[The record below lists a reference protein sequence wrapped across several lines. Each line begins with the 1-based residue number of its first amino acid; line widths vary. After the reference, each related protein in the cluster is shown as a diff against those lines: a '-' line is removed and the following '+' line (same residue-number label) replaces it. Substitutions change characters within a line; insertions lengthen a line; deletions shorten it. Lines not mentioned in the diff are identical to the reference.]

1 MILFFAYLVPFVVN
15 HSIFISSTSYS
26 IRDFYH
32 VKSRYLFV
40 YLCIFRVLLNY
51 IVRQLYF

>member
-1 MILFFAYLVPFVVN
+1 MIAVSF
-15 HSIFISSTSYS
+15 IFCLSYS

-40 YLCIFRVLLNY
+40 YLCIFRVLHNY
-51 IVRQLYF
+51 IVRQLYFKLGFISLFIL